1 MLTKDSLLPARV
13 TASPQAPNLPRPLAM
28 LHDLPASAL
37 TAPLDALG
45 DLAAAAGY
53 EARGARA
60 EAEFYLGLGLAKLA
74 DERVA
79 PASVAGLLRLIAAI
93 AQGTAAAV
101 DRR

>member
-45 DLAAAAGY
+45 DLAAT
-53 EARGARA
+53 
-60 EAEFYLGLGLAKLA
+60 
-74 DERVA
+74 A
-79 PASVAGLLRLIAAI
+79 PPLI
-93 AQGTAAAV
+93 
-101 DRR
+101 

>member
-1 MLTKDSLLPARV
+1 MT
-13 TASPQAPNLPRPLAM
+13 T
-28 LHDLPASAL
+28 AL
-37 TAPLDALG
+37 TTLDGMNVALPLDALG

-60 EAEFYLGLGLAKLA
+60 EAEFYLGLGLAKLG